1 MSGVPEFTQYVERS
15 CEQLNKENSTLENML
30 SSTGIDQITGAF
42 SGGLKNAVTG
52 FVKQAFSKDSALM
65 QMGEDVLSSM
75 INENARKLSQNVM
88 NEIEDELGSIAEA
101 RDRALVSMV
110 SVLTFQNDMVLYFAA
125 TTAKECIKAIHDKD
139 KVLQDILEKVR
150 RLHNALLVLAGGGP
164 FFNQYL
170 LQLRQALILIHKSEE
185 EIQLTKSAFFNSGLF
200 PQAHFSN
207 SKEYLAQAY
216 DLIMPPTTGEE
227 AEELKQ
233 GFLKGVISG
242 PDYATQLSMLITI
255 PKLTME
261 LLKSY
266 DYYVLKVLKVNA
278 LLLGFQTIVQNLEE
292 VSNAT
297 FKEMVIKALE
307 KAQTNVHD
315 IVGNMAEQ
323 LNGDETIIDAN
334 KQITEFDAEGNAFL
348 TTAAGNYEPNP
359 TKTSAKTLKWAI
371 DIKTSQVYLE
381 TISAQAMGKMDDSN
395 AALRAYNTALARFTS
410 LGPMRSATAI
420 VEYNNG
426 IETPGAF
433 EADMMLFSVEANRAL
448 LDTSRI
454 EGKDATMGTKTVLS
468 IGAKLSSSIEMI
480 LTRNDEIE
488 SILLEYISSTEHLLD
503 GVRATGDSMHKMLD
517 KLGMDKAADSL
528 KRGEIND
535 FFNMSGKTASYV
547 GAAMTGLTMAK
558 SLLTSTAQ
566 RECVNRTINRLASA
580 QTSSELLTKRTSKQ
594 NFIKQ
599 QTRNK
604 KKCEQLKQE
613 DERTKACTVGID
625 INSLISNPLPEL
637 SKIFG
642 GLFGGS
648 TFESLGTIP
657 SPIAKIGSKAANSNA
672 LASIKSASDK
682 VSSAK
687 KDMADAVNKVE
698 GYKASAE
705 ESLDSLKAKVDSAKK
720 KVDDVKSQ
728 IDDVK
733 AQVDD
738 VKEGVTNVAAIGA
751 AIASG
756 DIVGALEKAGVKGQ
770 VAEYAK
776 TKAKEATKYAKTAV
790 TEFTSEE
797 DVAEV
802 AEKLDNVE
810 AVPVP
815 EAGITK

>member
-1 MSGVPEFTQYVERS
+1 MSGVPEFTQYVDKS

-42 SGGLKNAVTG
+42 SGGLKTAVTG

-88 NEIEDELGSIAEA
+88 GGLEEKLESIAEA

-110 SVLTFQNDMVLYFAA
+110 SVLTFQNDMVLYFAGV
-125 TTAKECIKAIHDKD
+125 TAKECVQALHDKD
-139 KVLQDILEKVR
+139 KVLQDLLEKVR
-150 RLHNALLVLAGGGP
+150 LLHNALLVLAGGGP
-164 FFNQYL
+164 FFNKYL

-185 EIQLTKSAFFNSGLF
+185 EIILTRSAFFNSGLF

-207 SKEYLAQAY
+207 SKDYLAQAY
-216 DLIMPPTTGEE
+216 DLIMPPSTGKEE
-227 AEELKQ
+227 EEIKSGL
-233 GFLKGVISG
+233 LKGVLSG
-242 PDYATQLSMLITI
+242 PDYETQLSMLITI

-261 LLKSY
+261 LLKAY
-266 DYYVLKVLKVNA
+266 DYYVLKVVKVNA

-297 FKEMVIKALE
+297 FKDMVLKALD

-334 KQITEFDAEGNAFL
+334 KQITEFDAEGNAYL
-348 TTAAGNYEPNP
+348 TTPAAGYEPNP
-359 TKTSAKTLKWAI
+359 TKTSAKSLQWAI
-371 DIKTSQVYLE
+371 DIKVTQAYLE
-381 TISAQAMGKMDDSN
+381 TISGQAMGKMDSSN
-395 AALRAYNTALARFTS
+395 AALRAYNTALAQLDLLDT
-410 LGPMRSATAI
+410 MRSTTAI
-420 VEYNNG
+420 VEFNNG

-454 EGKDATMGTKTVLS
+454 EGQDASMGEKTVLS

-480 LTRNDEIE
+480 LIRDSEIE
-488 SILLEYISSTEHLLD
+488 AILLNYIAETDNLMD
-503 GVRATGDSMHKMLD
+503 GLRETGNSMFKMLD
-517 KLGMDKAADSL
+517 KLGMGRAADTL
-528 KRGEIND
+528 KRGAMGD

-547 GAAMTGLTMAK
+547 GAAVTGLTMAK
-558 SLLTSTAQ
+558 SLLNSTAQ

-604 KKCEQLKQE
+604 KKCLQLQQE
-613 DERTKACTVGID
+613 DARVKGCTVGID
-625 INSLISNPLPEL
+625 INDLISAPLPEL

-648 TFESLGTIP
+648 TFESLGTVP
-657 SPIAKIGSKAANSNA
+657 DPISKISSKAANSNA
-672 LASIKSASDK
+672 LDSIKAASSK
-682 VSSAK
+682 VSDAK
-687 KDMADAVNKVE
+687 KDIVETVNKVE

-705 ESLDSLKAKVDSAKK
+705 ESLDSLNAKVKSAKAKVDSVKK
-720 KVDDVKSQ
+720 DVS
-728 IDDVK
+728 
-733 AQVDD
+733 
-738 VKEGVTNVAAIGA
+738 GVVAVGT

-756 DIVGALEKAGVKGQ
+756 DIAGALEAAGVKGQ
-770 VAEYAK
+770 VADYAK
-776 TKAKEATKYAKTAV
+776 TKAKDAVKYAKTAA
-790 TEFTSEE
+790 TEFTDEE
-797 DVAEV
+797 DITEV
-802 AEKLDNVE
+802 KEKLDTIETVE
-810 AVPVP
+810 V
-815 EAGITK
+815 TK